1 MSRTASWA
9 GIVLMTA
16 AMALPAQA
24 NEPQTDRLYDFAGNW
39 SGSGQLVG
47 GEKPEEFRC
56 RLMVDRGSMSKINYS
71 GRCSLVNMN
80 LSVAGTIAYNT
91 AASQYEA
98 VMSSN
103 AGFTGDAVGRV
114 RGDRIVFNLEERQ
127 ADKRGNDVQIG
138 AVIELIGQSITVH
151 FQVEFNDS
159 GEVMTAE
166 VPFSR
171 R

>member
-1 MSRTASWA
+1 M
-9 GIVLMTA
+9 LMAA
-16 AMALPAQA
+16 AMAWPVQA
-24 NEPQTDRLYDFAGNW
+24 NDAQTDRLYDFAGSW
-39 SGSGQLVG
+39 RGSGALVG
-47 GEKPEEFRC
+47 TDKNEEFRC
-56 RLMVDRGSMSKINYS
+56 RLMVDRGSLSKINYS

-80 LSVAGTIAYNT
+80 LSVAGTIAYNAT
-91 AASQYEA
+91 AGQYEA

-103 AGFTGDAVGRV
+103 AGFTGDAVGRE
-114 RGDRIVFNLEERQ
+114 RGDRIVFNLQERQ
-127 ADKRGNDVQIG
+127 ADRRGNDVQIG

-171 R
+171 M

>member
-9 GIVLMTA
+9 GIILMTA
-16 AMALPAQA
+16 AMALPVQA
-24 NEPQTDRLYDFAGNW
+24 NETDRLYDFAGNW

-47 GEKPEEFRC
+47 GDKPEEFRC

-80 LSVAGTIAYNT
+80 LSVAGTIAYN
-91 AASQYEA
+91 AAAGQYEA

-114 RGDRIVFNLEERQ
+114 RGDRIVFDLQERQ

-138 AVIELIGQSITVH
+138 AMIELIGQSITVH

-159 GEVMTAE
+159 GELMTAE